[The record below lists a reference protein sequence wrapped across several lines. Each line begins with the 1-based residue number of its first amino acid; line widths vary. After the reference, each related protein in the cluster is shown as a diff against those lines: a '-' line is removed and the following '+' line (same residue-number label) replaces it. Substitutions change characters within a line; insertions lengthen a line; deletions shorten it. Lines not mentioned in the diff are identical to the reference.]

1 MKAAASLAAAL
12 RRYGRTH
19 RVAAFSA
26 VLLLA
31 IIGLAIAAPWVAPYD
46 YAEQDIANRLEP
58 PDAEHWFGTDN
69 YGRDILSRI
78 IWGARIS
85 LMVGVGSTL
94 LGLLVGGTLGILG
107 GYRGGWVDLTVT
119 RIIEVLLAFPSF
131 VLCLLVVGLLGP
143 GVPNL
148 ISAIAVS
155 LVPKFARAARTG
167 AMGVANKEF
176 VEAAKTLGAGNVRI
190 MACHIAPN
198 VIGDLAV
205 LALRTV
211 HDFPQLYKH
220 YAQRD
225 FTFNGK
231 TQPNRNLELKTVA
244 GVDGLKTGHTEE
256 GGFGQTTSAIRDG
269 RRLIL
274 VLNGMST
281 IAERAQETAR
291 LIEWG
296 FRESSNKTIL
306 KGGDTVAEA
315 PVWLGEKE
323 KVPLVIP
330 QSVMVTSMVGQTA
343 QPRIVAR
350 FDGPVAAPIA
360 KGAKLGTAVVTMPDN
375 RTIEY
380 PLLAGEAVERAG
392 VVSRVS
398 TLIRHYLLGWAS

>member
-205 LALRTV
+205 LASLWTA
-211 HDFPQLYKH
+211 
-220 YAQRD
+220 YALLVEASLSFLGLGARPPIP
-225 FTFNGK
+225 TFGSIMM
-231 TQPNRNLELKTVA
+231 
-244 GVDGLKTGHTEE
+244 E
-256 GGFGQTTSAIRDG
+256 GMN
-269 RRLIL
+269 
-274 VLNGMST
+274 VLH
-281 IAERAQETAR
+281 
-291 LIEWG
+291 
-296 FRESSNKTIL
+296 
-306 KGGDTVAEA
+306 EA
-315 PVWLGEKE
+315 PWLSLLPG
-323 KVPLVIP
+323 LVIF
-330 QSVMVTSMVGQTA
+330 VIVLLLNTVGDSLRDLA
-343 QPRIVAR
+343 DPRMREV
-350 FDGPVAAPIA
+350 
-360 KGAKLGTAVVTMPDN
+360 
-375 RTIEY
+375 
-380 PLLAGEAVERAG
+380 
-392 VVSRVS
+392 
-398 TLIRHYLLGWAS
+398 